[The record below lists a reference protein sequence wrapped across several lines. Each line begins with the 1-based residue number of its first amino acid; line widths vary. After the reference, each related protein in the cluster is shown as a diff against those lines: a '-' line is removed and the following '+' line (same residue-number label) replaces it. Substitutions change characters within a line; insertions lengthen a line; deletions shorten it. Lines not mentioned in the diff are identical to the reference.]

1 MGTYDYFVMAQAYCF
16 QEYWF
21 LLRYLETDGQK
32 KDDFREDFFSGKG
45 IKFLWGINT
54 KFLYIAGWYTMLRR
68 GSLIWMRYGRYNIQY

>member
-45 IKFLWGINT
+45 IKFL
-54 KFLYIAGWYTMLRR
+54 
-68 GSLIWMRYGRYNIQY
+68 